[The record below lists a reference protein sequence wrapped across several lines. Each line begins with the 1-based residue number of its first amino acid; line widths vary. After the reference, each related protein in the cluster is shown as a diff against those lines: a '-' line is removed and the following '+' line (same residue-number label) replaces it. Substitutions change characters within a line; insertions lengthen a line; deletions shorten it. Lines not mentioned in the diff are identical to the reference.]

1 MEQEAHS
8 HAAVRVAHADERTS
22 HKRLCEATQVDR
34 ITFRISVLV
43 AAICIVGVVVA
54 VVMTGRD
61 GSVADWL
68 ALLAVGALVVAWR
81 HRHTGRDSL
90 TD

>member
-1 MEQEAHS
+1 M
-8 HAAVRVAHADERTS
+8 VRGPADERTTD
-22 HKRLCEATQVDR
+22 KWLCEAVEVDR
-34 ITFRISVLV
+34 MTFRISLLV

-54 VVMTGRD
+54 VATTGRD

-68 ALLAVGALVVAWR
+68 ALLAVGALVVVWR

>member
-1 MEQEAHS
+1 VHRM
-8 HAAVRVAHADERTS
+8 
-22 HKRLCEATQVDR
+22 
-34 ITFRISVLV
+34 TFRISVLV
-43 AAICIVGVVVA
+43 AAICIAGVVVA

-68 ALLAVGALVVAWR
+68 ALLAVGVILVAWR